1 MTQEDL
7 GKKINV
13 LMNKIHDDMLTKAT
27 AARDSH
33 MKEVSDW
40 KSFMEALNEKNICLA
55 PWCDTVACE
64 KRVKDLSKEE
74 SILAMAAANEGEEVL
89 TGSAKTLCIPYELGN
104 QNPTGKCFACDS
116 AAKVTALWGRS
127 Y

>member
-7 GKKINV
+7 GKKINE
-13 LMNKIHDDMLTKAT
+13 LMNKIHDDMLTKAP

-104 QNPTGKCFACDS
+104 TNLLKEVQ
-116 AAKVTALWGRS
+116 AK
-127 Y
+127 